1 MNEYSTSEIVHF
13 WVGTFNLN
21 GRGEGTKENLAAWLC
36 PQLNQMQRYPEVIAV
51 GFQEIV
57 ELSPQQIMS
66 TDPIRRQA
74 WEQAILHTLK
84 KDAGTHAEYVLV
96 RSGQLV
102 GTALMIFV
110 KQIALKNIR
119 NVECSVKKV
128 TQRFRFEPLN
138 LKLTFEDWPLRDGG
152 E

>member
-1 MNEYSTSEIVHF
+1 MHF

-36 PQLNQMQRYPEVIAV
+36 PQINKLQRYPEIVAV

-66 TDPIRRQA
+66 TDPVRRQA
-74 WEQAILHTLK
+74 WEQAILKTLNEN
-84 KDAGTHAEYVLV
+84 AGTHAEYVLV

-102 GTALMIFV
+102 GTALIIFV
-110 KQIALKNIR
+110 KYSALKNIR

-128 TQRFRFEPLN
+128 TYLLCSELVKFS
-138 LKLTFEDWPLRDGG
+138 
-152 E
+152 